1 MPVSCN
7 CNYLG
12 MEKPPFEHQ
21 DMGRL
26 VGMTGRFMER
36 LVNQRLKEAGH
47 EMDLMHCIVLKH
59 LWMEDGRIQQALGDF
74 AGRDKTRMTRAID
87 LLEKQNIVVRVPDQ
101 QDRRHKRIFLT
112 HKGRAMEA
120 ELEMLLRQ
128 AMEDAMANIPR
139 EEIHM
144 CKSVLQKMMDNLNEI
159 HSS

>member
-1 MPVSCN
+1 MSKIP
-7 CNYLG
+7 Y
-12 MEKPPFEHQ
+12 KHD

-112 HKGRAMEA
+112 HKGRALEN
-120 ELEMLLRQ
+120 ELEPLMIQ
-128 AMEDAMANIPR
+128 AMEDTMAHIPL
-139 EEIHM
+139 EEIQI
-144 CKSVLQKMMDNLNEI
+144 CKSVLQRMMNNLSEI